1 MNKLNTLADFKR
13 ALQTPGVQLET
24 LALSNG
30 YTQGGLL
37 YVSQVRPVIK
47 ADTTGVYLAT
57 EGSSNRG
64 SFLGYGK
71 ASEWVFTGDVA
82 TNACGLSYRVLMP
95 VSAEGE

>member
-24 LALSNG
+24 LALVNG
-30 YTQGGLL
+30 ISGGRL
-37 YVSQVRPVIK
+37 YVGQVRPVIK

-57 EGSSNRG
+57 EGSGNRG

-71 ASEWVFTGDVA
+71 ASEWVFTGDIA
-82 TNACGLSYRVLMP
+82 TNACGSSYRVLMP
-95 VSAEGE
+95 VSAEVA

>member
-13 ALQTPGVQLET
+13 VLQTPGVQLET
-24 LALSNG
+24 LALANHISRG
-30 YTQGGLL
+30 RL
-37 YVSQVRPVIK
+37 YVGQVRPVIK
-47 ADTTGVYLAT
+47 ANTTGVYLAT
-57 EGSSNRG
+57 EGGGVSG

-95 VSAEGE
+95 VSVEVA